1 MLAKIEGERRMGW
14 EMMRWLDNI
23 TNSTDINLSKFW
35 ELSEGRGAWHAAIL
49 GVEKSQTLLSN
60 QTTTTN
66 FNITHSVTEQLTK
79 VRNWRTQVNTMF
91 LKSCLGTEGERGQEQ
106 AQLEAGGKLQ
116 EI

>member
-49 GVEKSQTLLSN
+49 GVEKS
-60 QTTTTN
+60 
-66 FNITHSVTEQLTK
+66 
-79 VRNWRTQVNTMF
+79 
-91 LKSCLGTEGERGQEQ
+91 
-106 AQLEAGGKLQ
+106 
-116 EI
+116 